1 MFSML
6 IKQKNFLMPTFMA
19 AIFMAAVNIYSPF
32 LAPYLVGKGFHKEDI
47 SSVFAVAPFVLI
59 ISSAVFGKL
68 SDRLGRRN
76 IINLCLFLEALAILL
91 FLYTKNSLFIV
102 AAASVLANIGEVG
115 HDLAVLQRAEDNI
128 IAKRGTMTGIFQSV
142 RSLGVLAGSLLGTV
156 IVSFLPIAFTF
167 KITFATLF
175 FIALINNLGP
185 KKNYQGIKYGDLN
198 FIRNIREFWSNA
210 KLRKMGILGMAMHFT
225 IPASAIFIPL
235 FIVED
240 LGGSLIDVGIFAS
253 LVSFFSVFQFYS
265 GKMCDKKG
273 DGKIIFLSVFFYAM
287 ALGSLFF
294 APSMAFFYII
304 VSLIGLSGGFWNT
317 SAWCYMSKI
326 GEEGKNIGLV
336 TGSYISVAKI
346 GNVISFLVSGFI
358 ANIFGA
364 RVLFLIYGIIIIL
377 ASFLFL
383 EKRPKQNA

>member
-1 MFSML
+1 
-6 IKQKNFLMPTFMA
+6 MA

-32 LAPYLVGKGFHKEDI
+32 LAPYLVGKGFLKEEI
-47 SSVFAVAPFVLI
+47 SSIFAIAPFVLI

-68 SDRLGRRN
+68 SDRLGRRK
-76 IINLCLFLEALAILL
+76 IINLCILLEALAILL

-115 HDLAVLQRAEDNI
+115 YDLAVLQRVEDNI
-128 IAKRGTMTGIFQSV
+128 IERRGTMTGIFQSI

-167 KITFATLF
+167 KITFAALF

-185 KKNYQGIKYGDLN
+185 KKNHQGIKYGDLN
-198 FIRNIREFWSNA
+198 FIKNIREFWSNA
-210 KLRKMGILGMAMHFT
+210 KLRKMGILGMAVHFT

-265 GKMCDKKG
+265 GRMCDKKG
-273 DGKIIFLSVFFYAM
+273 DGKVIFISVFCYAL
-287 ALGSLFF
+287 ALASLFLV
-294 APSMAFFYII
+294 SSLAFFYII
-304 VSLIGLSGGFWNT
+304 ISLIGLSSGFWNT

-336 TGSYISVAKI
+336 TGSYISIAKI

-358 ANIFGA
+358 ATTFGA
-364 RVLFLIYGIIIIL
+364 RALFLFYGVIVIL